1 MAYKVVEKQTRHC
14 SNWAIYK
21 THYQET
27 RVLKYRRD
35 HPKWFP
41 RYFKGRTIKE
51 APGSIGI
58 LCFEYKR
65 DAASFAHSY
74 RGIDWIIISVK
85 GIGEQLE
92 QCSFLVSG
100 CGCYPER
107 LGQKAL
113 KIDTVPLPIG
123 TVLYHEVLVLE

>member
-1 MAYKVVEKQTRHC
+1 MPYKAVEKQTRHC

-21 THYQET
+21 THYRES

-35 HPKWFP
+35 HPEWFP

-58 LCFEYKR
+58 LCFEHNI
-65 DAASFAHSY
+65 DALHFIRSY
-74 RGIDWIIISVK
+74 NSVNWLIIQVK
-85 GIGEQLE
+85 GIGKQRDLR
-92 QCSFLVSG
+92 LLISG

-107 LGQKAL
+107 LGCQSPAEN
-113 KIDTVPLPIG
+113 IIQPPMG
-123 TVLYHEVLVLE
+123 TVLYREVLVLE